1 MTRSIKNVLTIK
13 LNMTRRSSTN
23 SFLSTTRR
31 QMETHS
37 CFAHWRIMMSES
49 LDMPIPITTASRTT
63 VPHYCHLA
71 PPFLG
76 IRSQF
81 IIFPNILVIN
91 QRRSKTR
98 EAWRRLRE
106 EMSRRTLCP
115 RKQSRPEEN
124 DDDSGGP
131 GKQTKK
137 RKQTTT

>member
-1 MTRSIKNVLTIK
+1 
-13 LNMTRRSSTN
+13 
-23 SFLSTTRR
+23 
-31 QMETHS
+31 
-37 CFAHWRIMMSES
+37 MMSES

-63 VPHYCHLA
+63 VPHIATWLLHFSVSDHNSSSY
-71 PPFLG
+71 PD
-76 IRSQF
+76 
-81 IIFPNILVIN
+81 ILVIN

-137 RKQTTT
+137 RKQKTT